1 MMKKTRLTP
10 IRLLI
15 YMMAFVGFAP
25 AGFAPA
31 GFAQTDATPPAAEKS
46 MEVKRIALVDL
57 SGILRAADANYRVR
71 ELLDGQRAKFQ
82 EEFRVIE
89 VNLQQSERD
98 LLAKRELMAKDE
110 YDKLVVAFQARVSSV
125 QKEIQ
130 YKRQSID
137 NAYQKAL
144 SDIRKLAIEV
154 ITKIASEREIDLI
167 LNRDSSVIFLPH
179 LNISDEVLS
188 RLNERTKNARIEVEI
203 KKPVAQ

>member
-1 MMKKTRLTP
+1 MMKETRFTP
-10 IRLLI
+10 INLLI
-15 YMMAFVGFAP
+15 LMMAFVGFAP
-25 AGFAPA
+25 VS
-31 GFAQTDATPPAAEKS
+31 FAQTEATPLAAEKS

-57 SGILRAADANYRVR
+57 DGILRAADANNRVR

-82 EEFRVIE
+82 EEFRAIE

-98 LLAKRELMAKDE
+98 LLAKRELMSKDE
-110 YDKLVVAFQARVSSV
+110 YEKLVTAFQARVSSV

-144 SDIRKLAIEV
+144 SDIRKLAIGV

-203 KKPVAQ
+203 KQPVAQ

>member
-1 MMKKTRLTP
+1 MIKKTRFTA
-10 IRLLI
+10 IKLLI
-15 YMMAFVGFAP
+15 CMMAFFGSVP
-25 AGFAPA
+25 VS
-31 GFAQTDATPPAAEKS
+31 FAQTDATTPEAEKS
-46 MEVKRIALVDL
+46 KEVKRIVLVDL
-57 SGILRAADANYRVR
+57 DGVLRAADANNRVR

-82 EEFRVIE
+82 EEFRAIE

-110 YDKLVVAFQARVSSV
+110 YEKLVIAFQARVSSV

-137 NAYQKAL
+137 DAYQKAA

-154 ITKIASEREIDLI
+154 IKKIASEREIDLI

-179 LNISDEVLS
+179 LNISDEVLT

>member
-1 MMKKTRLTP
+1 MKRTHFTP
-10 IRLLI
+10 INWLLFT
-15 YMMAFVGFAP
+15 MAFIGFAP
-25 AGFAPA
+25 V
-31 GFAQTDATPPAAEKS
+31 GFAQTDISTPAAEKL
-46 MEVKRIALVDL
+46 MEVKRIAVVDI
-57 SGILRAADANYRVR
+57 GGVLRAADANNRVR

-82 EEFRVIE
+82 EEFRAIE
-89 VNLQQSERD
+89 VDLQQSERD

-110 YDKLVVAFQARVSSV
+110 YDKLVTEFQARVSSV

-167 LNRDSSVIFLPH
+167 LKRDASVIFLPH
-179 LNISDEVLS
+179 LNISDEVLT

-203 KKPVAQ
+203 KKPVAK

>member
-1 MMKKTRLTP
+1 MMKKTCFTP
-10 IRLLI
+10 IKLLVC
-15 YMMAFVGFAP
+15 MMVFIGFAP
-25 AGFAPA
+25 ASI
-31 GFAQTDATPPAAEKS
+31 AQTDATTPAAEKS

-57 SGILRAADANYRVR
+57 DGVLRAADANNRVR

-82 EEFRVIE
+82 EEFRAIE
-89 VNLQQSERD
+89 VDLQQSERD
-98 LLAKRELMAKDE
+98 LLAKRDLMAKDE
-110 YDKLVVAFQARVSSV
+110 YDKLVTAFQARVSSV

-144 SDIRKLAIEV
+144 SDIRKLAIDV
-154 ITKIASEREIDLI
+154 ITKIASERKIDLI

>member
-1 MMKKTRLTP
+1 MKRTHFIP
-10 IRLLI
+10 INWLLFT
-15 YMMAFVGFAP
+15 MAFIGFASV
-25 AGFAPA
+25 GS
-31 GFAQTDATPPAAEKS
+31 AQTDISTPAAEKL
-46 MEVKRIALVDL
+46 MEVKRIAVVDI
-57 SGILRAADANYRVR
+57 GGVLRAADANNRVR

-82 EEFRVIE
+82 EEFRAIE
-89 VNLQQSERD
+89 VDLQQSERD

-110 YDKLVVAFQARVSSV
+110 YDKLVTEFQARVSSV

-167 LNRDSSVIFLPH
+167 LKRDASVIFLPH
-179 LNISDEVLS
+179 LNISDEVLT

-203 KKPVAQ
+203 KKPIAQ

>member
-1 MMKKTRLTP
+1 MIKKTRFTA
-10 IRLLI
+10 IKLLI
-15 YMMAFVGFAP
+15 CMMAFFGSVP
-25 AGFAPA
+25 VS
-31 GFAQTDATPPAAEKS
+31 FAQIDATTPEAEKS
-46 MEVKRIALVDL
+46 MEVKRIVLVDL
-57 SGILRAADANYRVR
+57 DGVLRAADANNRVR

-82 EEFRVIE
+82 EEFRAIE

-98 LLAKRELMAKDE
+98 LLAKRKLMAKDE
-110 YDKLVVAFQARVSSV
+110 YEKLVIAFQARVSSV

-144 SDIRKLAIEV
+144 SDIRELAIEV

-167 LNRDSSVIFLPH
+167 LNRNSSVIFLPH
-179 LNISDEVLS
+179 LNISDEVLT

>member
-1 MMKKTRLTP
+1 MIKK
-10 IRLLI
+10 IRFTAIKLLI
-15 YMMAFVGFAP
+15 CMMAFFGSVP
-25 AGFAPA
+25 VS
-31 GFAQTDATPPAAEKS
+31 FAQIDATTPEAEKS
-46 MEVKRIALVDL
+46 MEVKRIVLVDL
-57 SGILRAADANYRVR
+57 DGVLRAADANNRVR

-82 EEFRVIE
+82 EEFRAIE

-98 LLAKRELMAKDE
+98 LLAKRKLMAKDE
-110 YDKLVVAFQARVSSV
+110 YEKLVIAFQARVSSV

-144 SDIRKLAIEV
+144 SDIRELAIEV

-167 LNRDSSVIFLPH
+167 LNRNSSVIFLPH
-179 LNISDEVLS
+179 LNISDEVLT

>member
-1 MMKKTRLTP
+1 MKRTRFTP
-10 IRLLI
+10 INLLLC
-15 YMMAFVGFAP
+15 MMAFIGFAP
-25 AGFAPA
+25 VS
-31 GFAQTDATPPAAEKS
+31 FAQTDTSTPAAEKS
-46 MEVKRIALVDL
+46 MEVKRIALVDID
-57 SGILRAADANYRVR
+57 GVLRAADANNRVR

-82 EEFRVIE
+82 EEFRAIE
-89 VNLQQSERD
+89 VDLQQSERD

-110 YDKLVVAFQARVSSV
+110 YDKLVTEFQARVSSV

-144 SDIRKLAIEV
+144 SDIRGLAIEV

-167 LNRDSSVIFLPH
+167 LKRDASVIFLPH
-179 LNISDEVLS
+179 LNISDEVLT

>member
-1 MMKKTRLTP
+1 MMKKTRFTP
-10 IRLLI
+10 IKLLVC
-15 YMMAFVGFAP
+15 MMVFI
-25 AGFAPA
+25 GFAPA
-31 GFAQTDATPPAAEKS
+31 GFAQTDATTPAAEKS

-57 SGILRAADANYRVR
+57 DGVLRAADANNRVR

-82 EEFRVIE
+82 EEFRAIE
-89 VNLQQSERD
+89 VDLQQSERD
-98 LLAKRELMAKDE
+98 LLAKRDLMAKDE
-110 YDKLVVAFQARVSSV
+110 YDKLVTAFQARVSSV

-144 SDIRKLAIEV
+144 SDIRKLAIDV
-154 ITKIASEREIDLI
+154 ITKIASERKIDLI

-179 LNISDEVLS
+179 LNISDEVLT

>member
-1 MMKKTRLTP
+1 
-10 IRLLI
+10 
-15 YMMAFVGFAP
+15 MAFFGFAP
-25 AGFAPA
+25 VS
-31 GFAQTDATPPAAEKS
+31 FAQTDAATPEAEKS

-57 SGILRAADANYRVR
+57 DGVLRAADANNRVR

-82 EEFRVIE
+82 EEFRAIE
-89 VNLQQSERD
+89 VDLQQSERD
-98 LLAKRELMAKDE
+98 LLAKRELIAKDE
-110 YDKLVVAFQARVSSV
+110 YDKLVTAFQARVSSV

-154 ITKIASEREIDLI
+154 IKKIASERKIDLI
-167 LNRDSSVIFLPH
+167 LNRDSSVIFLPN
-179 LNISDEVLS
+179 LNISDEVLT

>member
-1 MMKKTRLTP
+1 MKRTRFTS
-10 IRLLI
+10 INLLLC
-15 YMMAFVGFAP
+15 MMAFIGFAP
-25 AGFAPA
+25 VSYG
-31 GFAQTDATPPAAEKS
+31 QTDPSTPAAKKS
-46 MEVKRIALVDL
+46 MEVKRIALVDI
-57 SGILRAADANYRVR
+57 GGVLRAADANNRVR

-82 EEFRVIE
+82 EEFGAIE
-89 VNLQQSERD
+89 VDLQQSERD

-110 YDKLVVAFQARVSSV
+110 YDKLVTEFQARVSSV

-144 SDIRKLAIEV
+144 SDIRRLAIEV

-167 LNRDSSVIFLPH
+167 LKRDASVIFLPH
-179 LNISDEVLS
+179 LNISDEVLT

>member
-1 MMKKTRLTP
+1 MMKKTRFTP
-10 IRLLI
+10 IKLLVC
-15 YMMAFVGFAP
+15 MMVFIGFAP
-25 AGFAPA
+25 AS
-31 GFAQTDATPPAAEKS
+31 FAQTDAATPAAEKS

-57 SGILRAADANYRVR
+57 DGVLRAADANNRVR

-82 EEFRVIE
+82 EEFRAIE
-89 VNLQQSERD
+89 VDLQQSERD
-98 LLAKRELMAKDE
+98 LLAKRDLMSKDE
-110 YDKLVVAFQARVSSV
+110 YEKLVTTFQARVSSV

-144 SDIRKLAIEV
+144 SDIRKLAIDV
-154 ITKIASEREIDLI
+154 ITKIASERETDLI

-203 KKPVAQ
+203 KKPAAQ

>member
-1 MMKKTRLTP
+1 MMKKTRFTP
-10 IRLLI
+10 INLLI
-15 YMMAFVGFAP
+15 FVMAFVGFAP
-25 AGFAPA
+25 VS
-31 GFAQTDATPPAAEKS
+31 FAQTEATPPAAKTS

-57 SGILRAADANYRVR
+57 DGILRAADANNRVR

-82 EEFRVIE
+82 DEFRAIE
-89 VNLQQSERD
+89 VDLQQSERD
-98 LLAKRELMAKDE
+98 LLAKRDLMSKDE
-110 YDKLVVAFQARVSSV
+110 YEKLVTTFQARVSSV

>member
-1 MMKKTRLTP
+1 MMVF
-10 IRLLI
+10 I
-15 YMMAFVGFAP
+15 
-25 AGFAPA
+25 GFAPA
-31 GFAQTDATPPAAEKS
+31 GFAQTDATTPAAEKS

-57 SGILRAADANYRVR
+57 DGVLRAADANNRVR

-82 EEFRVIE
+82 EEFGAIE
-89 VNLQQSERD
+89 VDLQQSERD
-98 LLAKRELMAKDE
+98 LLAKRDLMAKDE
-110 YDKLVVAFQARVSSV
+110 YDKLVTAFQARVSSV

-144 SDIRKLAIEV
+144 SDIRKLAIDV
-154 ITKIASEREIDLI
+154 ITKIASERKIDLI

>member
-1 MMKKTRLTP
+1 
-10 IRLLI
+10 
-15 YMMAFVGFAP
+15 MMAF

-31 GFAQTDATPPAAEKS
+31 SFAQTDTSTPAAEKS
-46 MEVKRIALVDL
+46 MEVKRIALVDI
-57 SGILRAADANYRVR
+57 GAVLRAADANNRVR

-82 EEFRVIE
+82 EEFRAIE
-89 VNLQQSERD
+89 VDLQQSERD
-98 LLAKRELMAKDE
+98 LLAKRELMGKEE
-110 YDKLVVAFQARVSSV
+110 YDKLVNEFQARVSSV

-144 SDIRKLAIEV
+144 SDIRGLAIEV
-154 ITKIASEREIDLI
+154 ITKIAGEREIGLI
-167 LNRDSSVIFLPH
+167 LKRDASVIFLPH
-179 LNISDEVLS
+179 LNISDEVLT

>member
-1 MMKKTRLTP
+1 MVKKTRFTP
-10 IRLLI
+10 IKLLVC
-15 YMMAFVGFAP
+15 MMVFIGFAP
-25 AGFAPA
+25 AS
-31 GFAQTDATPPAAEKS
+31 FAQTDATTPASEKS
-46 MEVKRIALVDL
+46 MGVKRIALVDL
-57 SGILRAADANYRVR
+57 DGVLRAADANNRVR

-82 EEFRVIE
+82 EEFRAIE
-89 VNLQQSERD
+89 VDLQQSERD
-98 LLAKRELMAKDE
+98 LLAKRDLMAKDE
-110 YDKLVVAFQARVSSV
+110 YDKLVTAFQARVSSV

-144 SDIRKLAIEV
+144 SDIRKLAIDV
-154 ITKIASEREIDLI
+154 VTKIASERKIDLI
-167 LNRDSSVIFLPH
+167 LNRDSSVIFIPH